1 MLPEGPGAGHLEPGD
16 ILLAIGAEEDQDTD
30 ADTGMRLLTTFVPLE
45 EVLDARVGQRVVL
58 RTQRGGAERVV
69 TLEVQDLHAL
79 VPTKLLCISSA
90 ILHPVTLHIAKVRV
104 DLDLCGL
111 LDGWLGV
118 CVQARQTQRPDL
130 PFCHFIHST
139 PP

>member
-1 MLPEGPGAGHLEPGD
+1 VVEQVLPEGPGAGHLEPGD
-16 ILLAIGAEEDQDTD
+16 ILLAIGPEEDKDMDTD
-30 ADTGMRLLTTFVPLE
+30 TDTGMRLITTFVPLE

-90 ILHPVTLHIAKVRV
+90 ILHPVTLHIAKVRFIRV
-104 DLDLCGL
+104 GFVGMA
-111 LDGWLGV
+111 GWV
-118 CVQARQTQRPDL
+118 CVCVSKTDTAP
-130 PFCHFIHST
+130 
-139 PP
+139 